1 MEVYNHIHL
10 CNYTNILWEIEI
22 DGSKIMINS
31 VNLNER
37 NVKHLRKV
45 QTATQRIRIYISNV
59 DAH

>member
-1 MEVYNHIHL
+1 
-10 CNYTNILWEIEI
+10 
-22 DGSKIMINS
+22 MINS